1 MPQQM
6 QLNEDGEGYQASVVS
21 CQIHIKNYNPINTQK
36 QADVQ
41 PKNKKQPN
49 FKINLNVLAVTRLI
63 SFDAYLKARV
73 L

>member
-1 MPQQM
+1 VTLSTP
-6 QLNEDGEGYQASVVS
+6 
-21 CQIHIKNYNPINTQK
+21 KNKPTSS
-36 QADVQ
+36 